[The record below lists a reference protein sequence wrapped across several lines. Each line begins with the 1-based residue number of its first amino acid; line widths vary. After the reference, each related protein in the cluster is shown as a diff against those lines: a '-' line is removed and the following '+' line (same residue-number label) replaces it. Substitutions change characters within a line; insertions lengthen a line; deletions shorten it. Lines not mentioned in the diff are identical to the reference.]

1 MENCVFCKIID
12 RKIPGFIIDEDD
24 DLIVFVSREN
34 HPLIVPKKH
43 IPNIFELDDETAAAI
58 MKKAIKIATATKSA
72 LESDGIYIT
81 QTNGEAAGQD
91 VFHYHMHLYP
101 RWNDERTLGRDDKS
115 RQEVA
120 EKIKGNLL

>member
-24 DLIVFVSREN
+24 TLIVFVSREN

-43 IPNIFELDDETAAAI
+43 IANIFELDEETGSAI
-58 MKKAIKIATATKSA
+58 MKKAVKIATATKAA

-91 VFHYHMHLYP
+91 VFHYHMHIYP
-101 RWNDERTLGRDDKS
+101 KWNDQRTLERDDKS
-115 RQEVA
+115 REEMA
-120 EKIKGNLL
+120 DKIKAKL